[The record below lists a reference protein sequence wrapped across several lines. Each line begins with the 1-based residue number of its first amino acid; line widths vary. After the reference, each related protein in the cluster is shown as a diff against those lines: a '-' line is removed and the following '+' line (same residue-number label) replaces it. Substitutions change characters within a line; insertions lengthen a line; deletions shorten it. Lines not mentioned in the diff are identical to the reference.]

1 LPLAQLVNAQYP
13 TVYYDDPLGAPMR
26 LCHALSKLLRNRLR
40 VALTPGAVAAF
51 AFALWLGSVA
61 AASAADLTV
70 FAAASLKESLDEQ
83 AKRFAAR
90 TGNKVVVAY
99 GASNA
104 LAKQIESAAPAD
116 IFIAADVD
124 WMDYVAARGL
134 IFPNSRVDLL
144 RNALVLI
151 APRGSPA
158 SLTIGGSFALAAA
171 LGTQKLA
178 MGNPDSVPAG
188 KYGKAALERL
198 GVWSSVEKSVARTEN
213 VRAAL
218 ALVSRGEAPFGI
230 VYATDAKADKGVRI
244 VDAFPANSHPPIV
257 YPAAILASAK
267 SLAAQPFLDYLRGA
281 AARPVWENYGFTMAQ

>member
-1 LPLAQLVNAQYP
+1 
-13 TVYYDDPLGAPMR
+13 MR
-26 LCHALSKLLRNRLR
+26 LCHALRKLLRNLLR
-40 VALTPGAVAAF
+40 VVLIPGAVAASF
-51 AFALWLGSVA
+51 GLWLGSVA
-61 AASAADLTV
+61 AAHAADLTV

-90 TGNKVVVAY
+90 GGDKVVIAY

-116 IFIAADVD
+116 IFISADVD

-134 IFPNSRVDLL
+134 LLPNSRVDLL

-151 APRGSPA
+151 APRGSAA
-158 SLTIGGSFALAAA
+158 SLTIGPRFALAAE

-218 ALVSRGEAPFGI
+218 ALVSRGEAPLGI

-257 YPAAILASAK
+257 YPAAILASTK
-267 SLAAQPFLDYLRGA
+267 SPAAQPFLDYLRGP
-281 AARPVWENYGFTMAQ
+281 AARAVWEQYGFTMAQ